1 MKVKPLICPRCG
13 ADLSP
18 AGERNAY
25 RCPRCGLNVALDFTS
40 VEGMSEEERAAV
52 LERDRARAERDRA
65 RFERDRERAERDKV
79 RAPFEAEM
87 RKQEMERDKVRAS
100 IEAEMQERQ
109 LEREREKE
117 RNDNR
122 VGFAALGLL
131 VAIFLLCLLMANA
144 SSIGALFTGDIAVP
158 ASSGDLAGIS
168 YSDAEQRF
176 TDAGFT
182 NIECIGLND
191 LDLVS
196 GFFNSDGSVD
206 HITINGEEDFSSSS
220 HYPSDAIIRIYY
232 HSHPD

>member
-13 ADLSP
+13 ADLLP

-25 RCPRCGLNVALDFTS
+25 GCSCCGLNVALDFS
-40 VEGMSEEERAAV
+40 SIEGMSEEERAAV

-79 RAPFEAEM
+79 RAP
-87 RKQEMERDKVRAS
+87 

-122 VGFAALGLL
+122 AGFAALGLL
-131 VAIFLLCLLMANA
+131 VAIILLCLLMANA
-144 SSIGALFTGDIAVP
+144 SSIGAFFTGDIAVP

-168 YSDAEQRF
+168 YSDVEQRF
-176 TDAGFT
+176 ADAGFT
-182 NIECIGLND
+182 NIECIDLND

-206 HITINGEEDFSSSS
+206 HVTINGEEDFSSSS
-220 HYPSDAIIRIYY
+220 HYPSDATIRIYY
-232 HSHPD
+232 HSYPD

>member
-25 RCPRCGLNVALDFTS
+25 RCSHCGLNVALDFTS
-40 VEGMSEEERAAV
+40 VEGMSKEERAAV
-52 LERDRARAERDRA
+52 LERDRARAERDKA

-79 RAPFEAEM
+79 RAP
-87 RKQEMERDKVRAS
+87 

-117 RNDNR
+117 RNDSK
-122 VGFAALGLL
+122 VGFVAFGLL
-131 VAIFLLCLLMANA
+131 VLIMLFCFFMANA
-144 SSIGALFTGDIAVP
+144 SGIGAFFTGDIVVP
-158 ASSGDLAGIS
+158 ASSGDLKGIS

-176 TDAGFT
+176 ADAGFT
-182 NIECIGLND
+182 NIECLDLND

-196 GFFNSDGSVD
+196 GFFNGDGSVD
-206 HITINGEEDFSSSS
+206 HITINGEDDFGSSSY
-220 HYPSDAIIRIYY
+220 YPPDATIRIYY